1 MLVKITVC
9 FHSASCSHSK
19 REPLSTMHGMLV
31 KGLSKWDCIYSLF
44 WILLFSKMALRTEL
58 RNSIEKA
65 PLHSSGFFNV
75 PGYAIACLLCAGS
88 AYLCLCQV
96 SESCHGQLSSFRF
109 CPPCFGSVHIYSFVM
124 SLLKSG
130 LPWGTRPLSNLAPF
144 HRQGN

>member
-1 MLVKITVC
+1 MLVKIAVC

-19 REPLSTMHGMLV
+19 REPLPTMHGMLV

-75 PGYAIACLLCAGS
+75 PGYAIACLPCAGS

-96 SESCHGQLSSFRF
+96 SVSPWTAFLIPFLSSMLWF
-109 CPPCFGSVHIYSFVM
+109 CAHLFIRHESVKVRIALGDQALV
-124 SLLKSG
+124 
-130 LPWGTRPLSNLAPF
+130 
-144 HRQGN
+144 